1 METINRISKKKH
13 LFISVKPEFAKKII
27 AKEKKIEL
35 RKVKPHVEVGDYVII
50 YASSPM
56 KSVVGFGMVQQI
68 IETTPEQM
76 WEKYSSILGID
87 KSRLNDYYDG
97 KERAIGIE
105 IKEIQQITPIHL
117 EDLRNVTPN
126 FQPPQV
132 YRYVSNMDICRII
145 IDNNRNV
152 RILGNSDL
160 IEQGE
165 DKKGKF
171 YKVYYQEE
179 N

>member
-1 METINRISKKKH
+1 MEIINKISRKH

-56 KSVVGFGMVQQI
+56 KSVIGFGMIQQI

-87 KSRLNDYYDG
+87 KSRFNDYYDG
-97 KERAIGIE
+97 KKRAIGIK
-105 IKEIQQITPIHL
+105 IKEIQQITPISL

-132 YRYVSNMDICRII
+132 YRYVSNMEICRII

-152 RILGNSDL
+152 SIFGNRDL

-165 DKKGKF
+165 DKKGKY
-171 YKVYYQEE
+171 YKIYYNKE

>member
-1 METINRISKKKH
+1 MEKINNTRKKH

-27 AKEKKIEL
+27 TKEKKIEL

-50 YASSPM
+50 YASSPI
-56 KSVVGFGMVQQI
+56 KSVIGFGLVQQI
-68 IETTPEQM
+68 IEASPEQM
-76 WEKYSSILGID
+76 WEKYSSVLGID
-87 KSRLNDYYDG
+87 KPRFDEYYGG
-97 KERAIGIE
+97 KDKAIGIK
-105 IKEIQQITPIHL
+105 IKEIHQIKPIHL
-117 EDLRNVTPN
+117 EDLRNVTPS

-145 IDNNRNV
+145 IDNNRNIYIHGD
-152 RILGNSDL
+152 RNL
-160 IEQGE
+160 IEQGHDE
-165 DKKGKF
+165 KGKF

>member
-1 METINRISKKKH
+1 MEKINDIRKKH

-35 RKVKPHVEVGDYVII
+35 RKVKPHVEIGDYVII

-56 KSVVGFGMVQQI
+56 KSVIGFGMVQQL
-68 IETTPEQM
+68 IETTPEKM
-76 WEKYSSILGID
+76 WGKYSSILGID
-87 KSRLNDYYDG
+87 KSRFDEYYEG
-97 KERAIGIE
+97 KERAIGIK

-117 EDLRNVTPN
+117 EDLRSVTPN

-132 YRYVSNMDICRII
+132 YRYVSGMDICRII

-152 RILGNSDL
+152 HIHGNRNL
-160 IEQGE
+160 IEQGRDE
-165 DKKGKF
+165 KGKF
-171 YKVYYQEE
+171 YKIYYQEE
-179 N
+179 S